1 MKKNLP
7 TPLSWHLNSI
17 LVLHENMQILF
28 LLQELNKYF
37 TDVWWQIWSVEFCY
51 FGKNVL
57 TFFGFLNFICLCSL
71 EPPLVCFFLCEK
83 LLHVA
88 EESKFQKESLKYTS
102 NINVAGLTSLLCFCD
117 NSGFLLCFCD
127 NSSFQ
132 LCFIL
137 FYLVLTTLLHYYSLF
152 RLFFGAWAPLNW
164 QCNSMF
170 IVSVLPCVTNAN
182 ELSHRKIHMH
192 AFLGQL

>member
-1 MKKNLP
+1 MADL
-7 TPLSWHLNSI
+7 I
-17 LVLHENMQILF
+17 CRIF
-28 LLQELNKYF
+28 
-37 TDVWWQIWSVEFCY
+37 
-51 FGKNVL
+51 FGKNVM

-117 NSGFLLCFCD
+117 NS
-127 NSSFQ
+127 SFQ
-132 LCFIL
+132 LYFIL
-137 FYLVLTTLLHYYSLF
+137 FYLVLTTLLHYCSLF

-164 QCNSMF
+164 QFNSMF

-182 ELSHRKIHMH
+182 ELSHRKVHMH
-192 AFLGQL
+192 VFLGQL